1 MYRDFLAQACE
12 TSLPASCRAYLDTRH
27 LPSELWQRAFLPPLN
42 CLQQL
47 IGRVKLSTFDG
58 RKRNDSL
65 GGDDVEISS
74 LLEVY
79 TDFLIFGYQFY
90 ADLLDERLLSRD
102 WLPTWQIALGET
114 ALHRVTALEM
124 RTQLSE
130 AEPAVA
136 HDITPDMTKASAEQ
150 EKGGHRNKATKGE
163 RKPKQK
169 AGILR
174 PPQQAKAPAKV
185 DRSEL
190 EDIDSP
196 AGNSIGIAALD
207 DWVLHEEDIW
217 RKIAREWFFRAV
229 HAEPG
234 NGRVHALLA
243 QAWQRDAVLQRIYH
257 LSRRSV
263 GIHFRTFN
271 DVTKRMSSL
280 TVRTIYQG
288 SENDLT
294 ALYVGSLR
302 SGRPS
307 SMDFVSL
314 MLQAWSSS
322 QEAKG
327 GAASH
332 GSLTQVF
339 EELSK
344 RVHAKP
350 SPSGRAKSGILDLSE
365 STWIMLAVTGIA
377 SLLQAGSTNSP
388 LSSLLEKNATR
399 RETLAGG
406 KRESSKHTEL
416 VNGVKAISL
425 QQDPDNGMRTEAG
438 TDETHSA
445 EAEAAV
451 RVFCTL
457 LGITIEIACKP
468 LGQIDRPSPIWPY
481 ITLALTFLAHALA
494 EARVRSSIEAH
505 LPWSALL
512 NFFAHMPAE
521 CAKAMPLLR
530 NQRYPRGQPLPEDW
544 CIRGSAWTEGG
555 RRRLFSEGFW
565 SSHVEQQAAS
575 LPASEADALDEH
587 FEATSMP
594 AHAGGPGPD
603 TETGASSETAE
614 KPDTEGVPRDDSRA
628 EHLTQLRWNRIAWCA
643 ARMSKKVPGL
653 RFDANSGK
661 VRMTRAM
668 RQRIGL
674 AKGDDDDEPVT
685 GSEEGELSESESDSA
700 DDATVVRNVD
710 EGRTIPV
717 ADGASTSKQKTT
729 ALEEFPSLQ
738 QSKASLVSK
747 PTAHARWEN
756 DTAVYAVPG
765 YTSII
770 LDAQLLLSR
779 FPLVSSML
787 RSKRWIVVIPL
798 AVITEV
804 DRIAKAGTFGGD
816 YQAASAVLAALEQ
829 FIKTSNSVLKIQT
842 SRGNYLRDLSLRA
855 EDLEYSNPNPASGAS
870 ASAQHSH
877 SKIPRG
883 LDDVVVAAGKWQVD
897 NWLDRRQLLLPGVLT
912 PEERTKKLEGKWKE
926 AKVLLVSD
934 NKILR
939 AQGRAKGLSVA
950 SFQELEKVIKA
961 DSQTDYP
968 GT

>member
-1 MYRDFLAQACE
+1 
-12 TSLPASCRAYLDTRH
+12 
-27 LPSELWQRAFLPPLN
+27 
-42 CLQQL
+42 
-47 IGRVKLSTFDG
+47 
-58 RKRNDSL
+58 
-65 GGDDVEISS
+65 
-74 LLEVY
+74 
-79 TDFLIFGYQFY
+79 
-90 ADLLDERLLSRD
+90 
-102 WLPTWQIALGET
+102 
-114 ALHRVTALEM
+114 
-124 RTQLSE
+124 
-130 AEPAVA
+130 
-136 HDITPDMTKASAEQ
+136 
-150 EKGGHRNKATKGE
+150 
-163 RKPKQK
+163 
-169 AGILR
+169 
-174 PPQQAKAPAKV
+174 
-185 DRSEL
+185 
-190 EDIDSP
+190 
-196 AGNSIGIAALD
+196 
-207 DWVLHEEDIW
+207 
-217 RKIAREWFFRAV
+217 
-229 HAEPG
+229 
-234 NGRVHALLA
+234 
-243 QAWQRDAVLQRIYH
+243 
-257 LSRRSV
+257 
-263 GIHFRTFN
+263 
-271 DVTKRMSSL
+271 
-280 TVRTIYQG
+280 
-288 SENDLT
+288 
-294 ALYVGSLR
+294 
-302 SGRPS
+302 
-307 SMDFVSL
+307 MDFVSL

-327 GAASH
+327 AAASD
-332 GSLTQVF
+332 GSLTQLF

-388 LSSLLEKNATR
+388 LSSLLEKRAMR

-416 VNGVKAISL
+416 VNGVKANSL
-425 QQDPDNGMRTEAG
+425 QQAPDNGMRTEAG

-468 LGQIDRPSPIWPY
+468 LGQIDRPSPTWPY
-481 ITLALTFLAHALA
+481 ITLALTFLAHALT
-494 EARVRSSIEAH
+494 EARVLSYIEAD
-505 LPWSALL
+505 LPWSALIDL
-512 NFFAHMPAE
+512 FEHMPDE
-521 CAKAMPLLR
+521 CAKAMPALR
-530 NQRYPRGQPLPEDW
+530 SQRHPQGQPLPEDW

-555 RRRLFSEGFW
+555 RRRLFNEGFW
-565 SSHVEQQAAS
+565 STSAEQQAAG
-575 LPASEADALDEH
+575 LPASEADALDEQ

-594 AHAGGPGPD
+594 AHAGGPGPG
-603 TETGASSETAE
+603 TGAAASSATAE
-614 KPDTEGVPRDDSRA
+614 NPGSDGAAVDDSRV
-628 EHLTQLRWNRIAWCA
+628 EYLTQLRWNRIAWCA
-643 ARMSKKVPGL
+643 ARMCKKIPGL
-653 RFDANSGK
+653 HFDANLGK
-661 VRMTRAM
+661 VRMTIAM

-674 AKGDDDDEPVT
+674 AKGDDDEDEPDI
-685 GSEEGELSESESDSA
+685 GSEEGELSESQSDSA
-700 DDATVVRNVD
+700 DEATFVRNVG

-717 ADGASTSKQKTT
+717 ADGASTSKQKTI

-738 QSKASLVSK
+738 QSKASFVSK

-770 LDAQLLLSR
+770 FDAQLLLSR

-829 FIKTSNSVLKIQT
+829 FIKTSSSVLKIQT

-855 EDLEYSNPNPASGAS
+855 EDLEYSNPNPASGTS

-897 NWLDRRQLLLPGVLT
+897 NWLDRRQLLLPGVLS